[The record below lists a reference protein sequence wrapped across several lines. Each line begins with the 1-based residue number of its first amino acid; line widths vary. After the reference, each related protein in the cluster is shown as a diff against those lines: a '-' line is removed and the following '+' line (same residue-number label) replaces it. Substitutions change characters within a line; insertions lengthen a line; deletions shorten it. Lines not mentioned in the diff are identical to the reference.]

1 MKHRSLHKYLMVI
14 SLLAGSAAVI
24 SLLKDIDNEFAW
36 YEACN
41 ISIQAELDALHFQLG
56 H

>member
-1 MKHRSLHKYLMVI
+1 MKHRSLRKCLIFI
-14 SLLAGSAAVI
+14 SLLAGSAAVV
-24 SLLKDIDNEFAW
+24 SLLKDIDDEFAW

-41 ISIQAELDALHFQLG
+41 ISTQAELDALRFQLE

>member
-1 MKHRSLHKYLMVI
+1 MKHRSLRKCLIFI
-14 SLLAGSAAVI
+14 SLLAGSATVA
-24 SLLKDIDNEFAW
+24 SLLKDIDDEFAW

-41 ISIQAELDALHFQLG
+41 IGTQAELDALRFQLG